1 MKFPRIRTSGLML
14 AATAFLWSCGDVG
27 QSPVSSVDTAV
38 APSEIAAVTQ
48 EAPAGTF
55 VFSGRALRAAK
66 HGVEEG
72 TFVYDCDAG
81 MIDEDRGGKLKAK
94 FKNYVGKDQIQVISA
109 EFKVGKKSLVPVLP
123 AFKGK
128 HLVTMSVR
136 SGTSLDD
143 VLIKFWP
150 PGMLFTPAAELSVH
164 FKGEFDGVAPVAYH
178 VTKDGKV
185 TVIKVTIEQK
195 KGSFVLK
202 VEVPGFSEYSYD
214 DGDEEADEDP
224 THDDGSCWGC

>member
-1 MKFPRIRTSGLML
+1 MLFPRVRTFGLML
-14 AATAFLWSCGDVG
+14 AATALVWSCGDVG

-38 APSEIAAVTQ
+38 APSEISAVTQ
-48 EAPAGTF
+48 EAPAGMF
-55 VFSGRALRAAK
+55 VFSGRALRVAK
-66 HGVEEG
+66 SGVEEG
-72 TFVYDCDAG
+72 TFVYERDAG
-81 MIDEDRGGKLKAK
+81 MIDEDKGGKLKAK
-94 FKNYVGKDQIQVISA
+94 FKSYAGKDQVQVKSA
-109 EFKVGKKSLVPVLP
+109 ELKVAKDSIIPVLP

-128 HLVTMSVR
+128 HLVVMSVR

-143 VLIKFWP
+143 VLVKFWP
-150 PGMLFTPAAELSVH
+150 PGMVFTPNAELSVH
-164 FKGEFDGVAPVAYH
+164 FQGEFDGDAPVAYH